1 MDGIAETLSSIE
13 LSSQSIASAVEEQG
27 SATAEIAR
35 NTQRAAEAASEVT
48 AIMEKVG
55 ASSLLTD
62 TVARHVLT
70 VSEELKRQSAQ
81 LGEEVCAFAEEIRAA

>member
-1 MDGIAETLSSIE
+1 MAGIVETLASIE

-35 NTQRAAEAASEVT
+35 STQLAAEAASQVT
-48 AIMEKVG
+48 TIMEKVG
-55 ASSLLTD
+55 VSSQLTD
-62 TVARHVLT
+62 TAARHVLT

-81 LGEEVCAFAEEIRAA
+81 LGEEVCSFVEEIRAA